1 MKKFALGLSLVAL
14 AVTGAGAAYAQQD
27 AHQRGPDHHA
37 MHKGGQGMMA
47 RHDTDGDGFVSR
59 AEMEA
64 QAAAMFARMDANSD
78 GKIDAA
84 DKEARQNRYFDRL
97 DTNKDGQISRAEFAA
112 GHVRGKGD
120 GKGDGKGGPGMHGG
134 RHGGM
139 RHGGGMMMKPMADA
153 NNDGAI
159 TRAEVTAAVAKHFAE
174 ADTNNDGKLS
184 AEERRDAHQKMRAMH
199 NPARAAGAK
208 PSPAN

>member
-27 AHQRGPDHHA
+27 AHERGPGHHA

-47 RHDTDGDGFVSR
+47 RHDADGDGFVSR

-64 QAAAMFARMDANSD
+64 QAAKMFARIDANSD

-84 DKEARQNRYFDRL
+84 DKEARKNQYFDRL
-97 DTNKDGQISRAEFAA
+97 DTNKDGQISRSEFAA
-112 GHVRGKGD
+112 GHAKR
-120 GKGDGKGGPGMHGG
+120 DGKGGPGMHGG

-139 RHGGGMMMKPMADA
+139 RHGGGMMKPMADA
-153 NNDGAI
+153 NNDGTI
-159 TRAEVTAAVAKHFAE
+159 TRAEVTAAIAKHFAE

-184 AEERRDAHQKMRAMH
+184 AEERRAAHQKMRAMH
-199 NPARAAGAK
+199 KPMGAAGAK